1 MFSVYEDEISDGRY
15 SLKCLTLVTLEGVQV
30 YVGGGTRVHIGSVAV
45 SQPRESLKG
54 DGTLSC
60 TTSVLNLLGHKDD
73 SLAVPLA
80 EQLCRHIN
88 QAVVVTAGVHI
99 DDANPDEIERLL
111 ANCRGL
117 GERILRRFP
126 SPSGPGEGPPLRAEP
141 A

>member
-1 MFSVYEDEISDGRY
+1 VFSVYEDEISDGEY
-15 SLKCLTLVTLEGVQV
+15 SLKSLTLVTREGVQV
-30 YVGGGTRVHIGSVAV
+30 YVGGGTRAHIGSVAL
-45 SQPRESLKG
+45 SQPRPSLSGDESA
-54 DGTLSC
+54 SS

-80 EQLCRHIN
+80 EQICRRTG

-99 DDANPDEIERLL
+99 DGARPEEIERLL

-126 SPSGPGEGPPLRAEP
+126 AAQEPSRGPADSG
-141 A
+141 